1 MFGEGESE
9 SPRVPSPWDSFIST
23 PPDGSPRRSPSPAS
37 VIALPKLVPEND
49 DGECGIL
56 YSQQCLLIGYIGN
69 VEYKLQLINP
79 SPARFARLVTQLKWR
94 LLEGGGQAYYELG
107 VSDSGELIG
116 LSSGDLERT
125 LETLE
130 MMAGEIGASVIV
142 VKEVE
147 IPQRLLPASPSGST
161 TDVETSATEF
171 EDTETETE
179 PDLPQDSMSR
189 THSDTIFAMD
199 SDFEERSNTLE
210 VPGASPP
217 VALSLEIASVYK
229 PRPFRKRAHDPRN
242 MIVPGKRDRHHTD
255 GKKRGLAST
264 VLASTATKEHNNAP
278 LYSKETKSLTR
289 RQARDKRREE
299 RRAALMS
306 TTRTG
311 GADGSSVSQ
320 RLLDEVTEGLE
331 SLHVSTSPT
340 LASHIRSHDAQVH
353 PHTGAT
359 PHLLFEGSVNIDTL
373 PAVVPAH
380 SDCKHLHAGSTDDV
394 PSVSP
399 SSIANSGPRL
409 IVEALVV
416 RKMSIEEAY
425 LDFGGFQIT

>member
-37 VIALPKLVPEND
+37 SIVLPKLVPEND
-49 DGECGIL
+49 DGECGIQPSL
-56 YSQQCLLIGYIGN
+56 QCLPIGRIGN

-179 PDLPQDSMSR
+179 PDLPEDSISR
-189 THSDTIFAMD
+189 THSDTIFSMD
-199 SDFEERSNTLE
+199 SDFEERGNTLE

-217 VALSLEIASVYK
+217 LALSLEIASVYK

-242 MIVPGKRDRHHTD
+242 MIVPGKRDRHRTD

-264 VLASTATKEHNNAP
+264 VLASTVIKEHNTAP
-278 LYSKETKSLTR
+278 YSKETKSLTR

-299 RRAALMS
+299 RRAALMTS
-306 TTRTG
+306 TRTG
-311 GADGSSVSQ
+311 GAEESSVSQ

-331 SLHVSTSPT
+331 SLHVSTSHAD
-340 LASHIRSHDAQVH
+340 L
-353 PHTGAT
+353 HTNAP
-359 PHLLFEGSVNIDTL
+359 PHLPGEAGASIDTL
-373 PAVVPAH
+373 SAVIPAD
-380 SDCKHLHAGSTDDV
+380 SDCKHLHAGSTGVV

-399 SSIANSGPRL
+399 SVANSGPRL

>member
-37 VIALPKLVPEND
+37 AITLPKLVPEND
-49 DGECGIL
+49 D
-56 YSQQCLLIGYIGN
+56 GN

-116 LSSGDLERT
+116 LSSSDLERT

-147 IPQRLLPASPSGST
+147 IPQRMLPASPSEST
-161 TDVETSATEF
+161 TDVETSGTEF

-179 PDLPQDSMSR
+179 PDLPEDSINR
-189 THSDTIFAMD
+189 AHSDTIFSMD

-229 PRPFRKRAHDPRN
+229 PRPFRQRVHDPRN
-242 MIVPGKRDRHHTD
+242 MIVPGKRDRHHTN

-264 VLASTATKEHNNAP
+264 MMASTATKEHNNTS

-299 RRAALMS
+299 RRAALMI
-306 TTRTG
+306 TTQAG
-311 GADGSSVSQ
+311 EADESSVSQ

-331 SLHVSTSPT
+331 SLHVPTSHT
-340 LASHIRSHDAQVH
+340 LAPHIHSQNVRAD
-353 PHTGAT
+353 PHAD
-359 PHLLFEGSVNIDTL
+359 LLPCAPGQDRASMNS
-373 PAVVPAH
+373 PSAVVPAD
-380 SDCKHLHAGSTDDV
+380 SEREHLHPGDTNDV
-394 PSVSP
+394 PSVP
-399 SSIANSGPRL
+399 ITVGSSPRL

>member
-37 VIALPKLVPEND
+37 AIVLPKLVPEND
-49 DGECGIL
+49 D
-56 YSQQCLLIGYIGN
+56 GN

-147 IPQRLLPASPSGST
+147 IPQRLLPASPSGSA

-179 PDLPQDSMSR
+179 PDLPEDSIRR
-189 THSDTIFAMD
+189 TQSDTIFSMD
-199 SDFEERSNTLE
+199 SDYEERGNTLE

-217 VALSLEIASVYK
+217 LALSLEIASVYK
-229 PRPFRKRAHDPRN
+229 PRPSRKRAHDPRN
-242 MIVPGKRDRHHTD
+242 MIVPGKRDRHHGD
-255 GKKRGLAST
+255 GKKRGLASA
-264 VLASTATKEHNNAP
+264 VLASTVIKDSTAP
-278 LYSKETKSLTR
+278 YSKETKSLTR

-299 RRAALMS
+299 RRAALMTS
-306 TTRTG
+306 SRTG
-311 GADGSSVSQ
+311 GAEELSVSQ
-320 RLLDEVTEGLE
+320 RLLDEVAEGLE
-331 SLHVSTSPT
+331 SLHVSTSHSSAP
-340 LASHIRSHDAQVH
+340 HIHCHDPQVD
-353 PHTGAT
+353 PHTDAL
-359 PHLLFEGSVNIDTL
+359 PHILGGTSID
-373 PAVVPAH
+373 
-380 SDCKHLHAGSTDDV
+380 SDCKHPHAGSMDDA
-394 PSVSP
+394 PSISP
-399 SSIANSGPRL
+399 SIANTGPRM